1 MRKKTKWLAVV
12 LCLSLFGAMALG
24 SGSSLDDEQEDS
36 VVGTP
41 QGGNGME
48 CHRCMQNGTAQ
59 GVLLQ
64 QRRYGELGKCVDTIT
79 HSLSMQNKKT
89 YTSMHISGDY
99 KVGGKR
105 HKRIKPESARTGR
118 LNLQKKNMWSK
129 V

>member
-79 HSLSMQNKKT
+79 HSLSMQNKKRILQCT
-89 YTSMHISGDY
+89 YLGT
-99 KVGGKR
+99 
-105 HKRIKPESARTGR
+105 IKLAENAIRGLSRSLPGR
-118 LNLQKKNMWSK
+118 AA
-129 V
+129 